1 MHTNSNTFN
10 TISNTVN
17 NYPNIWVYPLQ
28 ELKHICTTELN
39 AAVLQRFLKYSQT
52 MINSSN
58 SSSQIS
64 CFPNRSPSLNKV
76 ATASAL
82 CAEASH
88 MGVLISFQIHHNP
101 AFQQLISDSKPTVS
115 LLKLQLELIYHQTV
129 H

>member
-1 MHTNSNTFN
+1 MGISFTRVKAYLHHRVKCCRVATF
-10 TISNTVN
+10 
-17 NYPNIWVYPLQ
+17 PKVYSRA
-28 ELKHICTTELN
+28 T
-39 AAVLQRFLKYSQT
+39 
-52 MINSSN
+52 INSPN

-101 AFQQLISDSKPTVS
+101 AFQELISDSKPTVS